1 MERKDWGNGIPS
13 YSETDLMTEE
23 ELLRFAM
30 DIVAKYELNGN
41 GYELVDW
48 SCRPNVFPNIVLKK
62 DEKLIFVVVKVAVA
76 PNHATLSNFWKN
88 SYAQKAK
95 KDYCASCFFASVN
108 IGACDAE
115 RFDAG
120 LALRGD
126 AFYANYNGLEELNGD
141 IPITQEEIDKGLAE
155 AKNMN

>member
-1 MERKDWGNGIPS
+1 MQNKDWGKGIPS
-13 YSETDLMTEE
+13 YNESDLMTDE
-23 ELLRFAM
+23 ELIRFAM

-48 SCRPNVFPNIVLKK
+48 SCQPNVFPNIVLKK

-95 KDYCASCFFASVN
+95 KDYGASCFFASVN

-141 IPITQEEIDKGLAE
+141 IPITQEEIDKGLVE